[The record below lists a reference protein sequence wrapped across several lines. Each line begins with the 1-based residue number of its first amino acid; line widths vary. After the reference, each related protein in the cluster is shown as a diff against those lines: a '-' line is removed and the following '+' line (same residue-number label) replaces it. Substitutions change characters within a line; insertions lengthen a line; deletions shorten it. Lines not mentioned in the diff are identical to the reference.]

1 MKQSITAF
9 LAIVIILTFTVPV
22 SSQGYPSYQLI
33 YNLTA
38 YDLLDVVAQGDTYKT
53 ARITMTRTIDEEI
66 HVVIP
71 AGTFLAARLTGVQDM
86 VVTHTVEI
94 DLTDNEPVEVIVRT
108 ASLESQASIPVSV
121 NRFAV
126 FDRFS
131 SPLTNLMAV
140 VGDSDL
146 EFDTIQAAVWIVTDN
161 CDWEEMG
168 FLREVDGEIIGYTR
182 EVEDEDDEDKDE
194 GVRLI
199 DEEDIIRA
207 MIQVENAGIDIRRK
221 HIWMDHVAIL
231 ENLPSGDLLEWLNEK
246 IEDLL

>member
-1 MKQSITAF
+1 MKQSVTAF
-9 LAIVIILTFTVPV
+9 LAIVIILTFSVPV

-38 YDLLDVVAQGDTYKT
+38 YDMLDVVAQGDTYNT
-53 ARITMTRTIDEEI
+53 AKITMTRTIDEDI

-71 AGTFLAARLTGVQDM
+71 AGTFLAARLVGVQDM

-94 DLTDNEPVEVIVRT
+94 DLTDNEPLEVIVQT
-108 ASLESQASIPVSV
+108 ASLETQASIPVPG

-140 VGDSDL
+140 VGDSDMG
-146 EFDTIQAAVWIVTDN
+146 FDTIQAAVWIVTEN
-161 CDWEEMG
+161 GDWEEMG
-168 FLREVDGEIIGYTR
+168 ILRDFDGEIVGYTR
-182 EVEDEDDEDKDE
+182 EVEGEDDEDE

-199 DEEDIIRA
+199 DEEDVIRA

-221 HIWMDHVAIL
+221 HIWMDHAAIM
-231 ENLPSGDLLEWLNEK
+231 ENLPSGDLLDWLNQK

>member
-1 MKQSITAF
+1 MKHSVTAF

-38 YDLLDVVAQGDTYKT
+38 YDMLDVVAQGDTYNT
-53 ARITMTRTIDEEI
+53 AKITMTRTIDEDI

-71 AGTFLAARLTGVQDM
+71 AGTFLAARPVGVQDM

-94 DLTDNEPVEVIVRT
+94 DLTDNEPLEVIVRT
-108 ASLESQASIPVSV
+108 ASLETQASIPVPG

-140 VGDSDL
+140 VGDSDM
-146 EFDTIQAAVWIVTDN
+146 EFDTIQAAVWIVTEN
-161 CDWEEMG
+161 GDWDEMG
-168 FLREVDGEIIGYTR
+168 ILREVDGEIIGYAR
-182 EVEDEDDEDKDE
+182 EVEGEDDEDE

-199 DEEDIIRA
+199 DEEDVIRA

-221 HIWMDHVAIL
+221 HIWMDHAAIL
-231 ENLPSGDLLEWLNEK
+231 ENLPPGDLLDWLNQK

>member
-33 YNLTA
+33 YNLAA
-38 YDLLDVVAQGDTYKT
+38 YDMLDVVAKGDTYKT
-53 ARITMTRTIDEEI
+53 ARITMTRTIDEDI

-108 ASLESQASIPVSV
+108 ASLESLASIPVSV

-131 SPLTNLMAV
+131 SPLSSLMAV

-146 EFDTIQAAVWIVTDN
+146 EFDTIQAAVWIVTEN
-161 CDWEEMG
+161 GDWEEMG
-168 FLREVDGEIIGYTR
+168 ILREVDGEIIGYTR
-182 EVEDEDDEDKDE
+182 EVEGEDDEDE

-221 HIWMDHVAIL
+221 HIWMDHGAIL
-231 ENLPSGDLLEWLNEK
+231 ENLPPGDLLDWLNQK

>member
-1 MKQSITAF
+1 MKQSVTAF
-9 LAIVIILTFTVPV
+9 LAIVIILTFSVPV

-38 YDLLDVVAQGDTYKT
+38 YDMLDVVAQGDTYKT
-53 ARITMTRTIDEEI
+53 ARISLTRTIDEDI

-71 AGTFLAARLTGVQDM
+71 AGTFLASRLTGVQDM

-94 DLTDNEPVEVIVRT
+94 DLTDSEPVEVIVRT
-108 ASLESQASIPVSV
+108 ASIESQASIPVPG

-140 VGDSDL
+140 VGDTDL
-146 EFDTIQAAVWIVTDN
+146 EFDTIQAAVWIVTEN
-161 CDWEEMG
+161 GDWEEMG
-168 FLREVDGEIIGYTR
+168 ILREVDGEIIGYTR
-182 EVEDEDDEDKDE
+182 EVEGEDDEDE

-221 HIWMDHVAIL
+221 HIWMDHFAIL
-231 ENLPSGDLLEWLNEK
+231 ENLPPGDLLDWLNEK